1 MSLVLLIV
9 NFTRSRIYGYTRGW
23 DGQEKVERKL
33 AYVHRGKF
41 YAAQKKLE
49 QALLDLTKAIN
60 IDPKLIEAYIER
72 AKVYESKGARK
83 KAAEDQAK
91 ISKMVIKSLHLTV

>member
-23 DGQEKVERKL
+23 DGQEKVYRKL
-33 AYVHRGKF
+33 AYVHRGKS

-49 QALLDLTKAIN
+49 QALLDLTKAIK
-60 IDPKLIEAYIER
+60 IDSKLIEAYVER
-72 AKVYESKGARK
+72 AQVYESKGERK
-83 KAAEDQAK
+83 KRFK
-91 ISKMVIKSLHLTV
+91 IKPKFQKKVVKSLHLTV